1 MSWQSVVTA
10 DGATNVWAMQE
21 TSGSTVT
28 DSVGSANGSYTFNG
42 SNTVLLNQPSKF
54 VGAGA
59 CVYFSSFSG
68 VHVQTG
74 SVTALNAAFTVE
86 WLIQW
91 NTFKGFGNIGGIIQ
105 YGSESNF
112 MLRASDANLPQ
123 GRLNGNVNSVSWG
136 YIDDVNDVL
145 AGVPYHFA
153 ITYDGTNAK
162 LYING
167 VLIKTIAVTGNVT
180 GSNPFL
186 VPWDFG
192 DGRESDCWMGG
203 LALTRS
209 ALSAAT
215 VLAHAD
221 AALRVT
227 LADTFASAPAIAP
240 RGSQS
245 VVGALGAF
253 GDTATFTTESGE
265 PLTLP
270 VGATGWASF
279 TPTSGGTYQIDTI
292 GSNYDTG
299 LAVYTGSAV
308 NALTLVASDDD
319 SGGSNTSKLTTHL
332 NAGTK
337 YSIQVGIG
345 KGGVT
350 PAKARLSITPVL
362 LDSFVYKGRSTYTN
376 DSGAV
381 A

>member
-28 DSVGSANGSYTFNG
+28 DSVGAATGSYTFNG
-42 SNTVLLNQPSKF
+42 SNTVLLNQPSKWPG
-54 VGAGA
+54 VGV
-59 CVYFSSFSG
+59 CPYFSSFSG

-74 SVTALNAAFTVE
+74 SVAALNAAFTVE

-91 NTFKGFGNIGGIIQ
+91 DTFRAPGNINGLLQ
-105 YGSESNF
+105 YGSESNL
-112 MLRASDANLPQ
+112 MLRLSGGNLSP
-123 GRLNGNVNSVSWG
+123 GELNGNVNNVSWG
-136 YIDDVNDVL
+136 FLDTANEIL
-145 AGVPYHFA
+145 GGTPYHFA
-153 ITYDGTNAK
+153 ITYDGANAK
-162 LYING
+162 LYVNG

-180 GSNPFL
+180 GSNPFMI
-186 VPWDFG
+186 PWDFN
-192 DGRESDCWMGG
+192 DGRESDCWLGG

-215 VLAHAD
+215 VQAHAD
-221 AALRVT
+221 AALRNS

-245 VVGALGAF
+245 VVGAFGAF
-253 GDTATFTTESGE
+253 GDTAAFGTESGE

-279 TPTSGGTYQIDTI
+279 TPTAGGTYQIDTI

-337 YSIQVGIG
+337 YSLQVGIG
-345 KGGVT
+345 KVGVT
-350 PAKARLSITPVL
+350 PAKARLSITPVV
-362 LDSFVYKGRSTYTN
+362 LDSFVYKGRSTYAN